1 MEEEE
6 RRASN
11 LSETEGLRG
20 KGEPRELLRVLAGLC
35 VGDVKGR
42 EIGEGEVG
50 REGCFIAERRD
61 CALSAIFDLSL
72 AVAALPHFSYLCPLS
87 LG

>member
-6 RRASN
+6 RRTSD
-11 LSETEGLRG
+11 LSEIEGLRG
-20 KGEPRELLRVLAGLC
+20 KGELRELLRVLAGLC
-35 VGDVKGR
+35 IGDVKAG

-72 AVAALPHFSYLCPLS
+72 YSCGSGSLFLISAFS